1 MSVLFSDM
9 PTSAEPT
16 SQPSFSGLHTLG
28 HYPPALV
35 TPGTASN
42 NQRQLLCP
50 QTRLPIQSLPAL
62 LLLLLPRETTGP
74 CPQRPSSS
82 ASAPL
87 GTSHCSP
94 QWAASL
100 NTAAKEGLTEKV
112 IPQERPE
119 GGKGESRS
127 DNCEKSSP
135 GTGKSKCKGPEVRR
149 GCNWLTLAVGRSKG
163 FQGRRATV
171 VIWAGLCS
179 SPHPP
184 PGPTVKEQGR
194 VITLENEYMQS
205 FQREKNC

>member
-87 GTSHCSP
+87 GTSHCGP

-135 GTGKSKCKGPEVRR
+135 GTGKSKCEGPEVRR
-149 GCNWLTLAVGRSKG
+149 VVTGSPWLLDGAKDFKGEERQWSSGQDSALPRTHRPVLPSKSG
-163 FQGRRATV
+163 GE
-171 VIWAGLCS
+171 S
-179 SPHPP
+179 SH
-184 PGPTVKEQGR
+184 
-194 VITLENEYMQS
+194 
-205 FQREKNC
+205 